1 MKFPQSFP
9 LCNRENCPQ
18 AAQCLRRMAW
28 DGIEDTECPTL
39 FIVNPLLT
47 ATDGHCPS
55 FHQAQPVKTARGFR
69 NALAKMPHGGV
80 GKVAGALSKVYG
92 LRAYYK
98 MRCGEH
104 PLTPHEQEQVAD
116 ALKRFGAQEPIIFDN
131 YYDDYVWQ
139 TDK

>member
-55 FHQAQPVKTARGFR
+55 FHQAQTVKIARGFR

-80 GKVAGALSKVYG
+80 SKVAGALSSVYG
-92 LRAYYK
+92 ERAYYK
-98 MRCGEH
+98 MRRGDR
-104 PLTPHEQEQVAD
+104 PLTPLEQEQITAT
-116 ALKRFGAQEPIIFDN
+116 LKRFGAQEPIVFDSYN
-131 YYDDYVWQ
+131 EDYVWQ
-139 TDK
+139 ADK